1 MALLLSLITAVPL
14 SGLRR
19 PQSWCLWSITPLY
32 HLGAKHTSS
41 KGLVIMLA
49 LGSRRLFAAS
59 ILEQAF
65 SKAMFTPI
73 DTSVS
78 PDKAPEQTQGSILSA
93 YLATV

>member
-1 MALLLSLITAVPL
+1 
-14 SGLRR
+14 
-19 PQSWCLWSITPLY
+19 
-32 HLGAKHTSS
+32 
-41 KGLVIMLA
+41 MLA